1 MLRKTTAIAL
11 ALISLAV
18 GIHFV
23 FGSLYG
29 DAVDAVGVWAV
40 LDWFM
45 AAGILVALTVHFTA
59 KRALGTGKEPAI
71 PSQGGTWR

>member
-29 DAVDAVGVWAV
+29 D
-40 LDWFM
+40 DWFM
-45 AAGILVALTVHFTA
+45 AAGILVALIVLERSGQGRSRRFGYA
-59 KRALGTGKEPAI
+59 PVEGEPA
-71 PSQGGTWR
+71 R

>member
-1 MLRKTTAIAL
+1 MLRKTAIAL

-29 DAVDAVGVWAV
+29 DAVDCGRVGGVGLVHGGRYPGCSDSA
-40 LDWFM
+40 LHGQ
-45 AAGILVALTVHFTA
+45 AGS
-59 KRALGTGKEPAI
+59 G
-71 PSQGGTWR
+71 